1 MHERVNE
8 YWETVKKDPS
18 RTLTKYSK
26 WQVEV
31 IWQDINGR
39 ALYFSDELG
48 NKVSYKDIYKGEG
61 LNPIYF
67 VLNYDKVLKKEDNV
81 IYNTTN
87 DIYGNILIGLKLL
100 DDNGNVVTF
109 SDNNTYRGL
118 RSDGK
123 SD

>member
-48 NKVSYKDIYKGEG
+48 NKCLIKIYIREKG
-61 LNPIYF
+61 LIRF
-67 VLNYDKVLKKEDNV
+67 
-81 IYNTTN
+81 
-87 DIYGNILIGLKLL
+87 IL
-100 DDNGNVVTF
+100 
-109 SDNNTYRGL
+109 Y
-118 RSDGK
+118 
-123 SD
+123 